1 MIQSNQI
8 PSSNDFNLQKILGD
22 QVKIRDWTLSHLP
35 GDSFSIDNAIIM
47 EFSSR
52 WPLIIDPQVQA
63 NVWIKNMEGERLSV
77 TRQSNDN
84 LSSTLINAINYGK
97 SVLIENI
104 GEDISP
110 DLDGILSCK
119 KGFEG
124 LVNIGEKTAEIG
136 KDFGLYMT
144 TKLSRPHYSPE
155 VCVKVVLVNFLT
167 TEEGLTDQMRTL
179 TVSIEAPTTEL
190 SRQRCIVE
198 SAKLRKDLKIIEDNI
213 LNLVSNA
220 EGDILENE
228 NLITT
233 LQLSKKTTKETQE
246 QLEKQEIIQKSISET
261 RKVYKHV
268 AARVSSLFFVVSDLS
283 LIESMYK

>member
-124 LVNIGEKTAEIG
+124 LVKIGEKTAEIG
-136 KDFGLYMT
+136 KDFGQSNFVLTSTYRCA
-144 TKLSRPHYSPE
+144 KFAKFK
-155 VCVKVVLVNFLT
+155 CVSF
-167 TEEGLTDQMRTL
+167 E
-179 TVSIEAPTTEL
+179 
-190 SRQRCIVE
+190 
-198 SAKLRKDLKIIEDNI
+198 
-213 LNLVSNA
+213 
-220 EGDILENE
+220 
-228 NLITT
+228 ITF
-233 LQLSKKTTKETQE
+233 
-246 QLEKQEIIQKSISET
+246 
-261 RKVYKHV
+261 H
-268 AARVSSLFFVVSDLS
+268 
-283 LIESMYK
+283 